1 MKFDLEKFLVKYEKF
16 VPLALFLLFV
26 AVTVPGISWGAPSLW
41 NPDELFWRVNMAL
54 GGEMKFDETEPDY
67 NYPHYPNTL
76 CMGLGGWLKEQV
88 ALRQISWF
96 LPGLFRFYWV
106 G

>member
-1 MKFDLEKFLVKYEKF
+1 MKIDLGKSLVKYEKF
-16 VPLALFLLFV
+16 IPLVLFLLFV

-54 GGEMKFDETEPDY
+54 GGEMKFDETDALAIALCHAFRIKKVTGKTKDWKSFIEANPDR
-67 NYPHYPNTL
+67 
-76 CMGLGGWLKEQV
+76 V
-88 ALRQISWF
+88 
-96 LPGLFRFYWV
+96 V